1 MISSM
6 TLLDNSKGKNMK
18 NWLKSA
24 AGVMSLILLPIA
36 ILLLYLAWSDYAPVI
51 PDKAEAINN
60 ILIGIGTN
68 IIGIV
73 ITISFVQYFIDC
85 HNITISKNKEKDNI
99 LKCNLILSV
108 YINRYLQYFNCITKK
123 IDSRTTDDLL
133 LINMCFKFK
142 NLSNIYNPTYII
154 TDYYYKSGIEYFF
167 LAEKLLREYILH
179 EIEYIKFEYYPNIR
193 TLLQQFIKV
202 SLDLDCSDVIIENRK
217 MKAREK
223 KYDDWIVENISEYG
237 DSFLHKFKEGDLHN
251 HNNAMLPYIYLYFA
265 LKREISL
272 LFGYCKELGKIDK
285 NARKL
290 IPYTFK
296 CCNEC

>member
-1 MISSM
+1 MRKVMVSSM

-51 PDKAEAINN
+51 PDKAEDINN

-123 IDSRTTDDLL
+123 
-133 LINMCFKFK
+133 
-142 NLSNIYNPTYII
+142 
-154 TDYYYKSGIEYFF
+154 
-167 LAEKLLREYILH
+167 
-179 EIEYIKFEYYPNIR
+179 
-193 TLLQQFIKV
+193 
-202 SLDLDCSDVIIENRK
+202 
-217 MKAREK
+217 
-223 KYDDWIVENISEYG
+223 
-237 DSFLHKFKEGDLHN
+237 
-251 HNNAMLPYIYLYFA
+251 
-265 LKREISL
+265 
-272 LFGYCKELGKIDK
+272 
-285 NARKL
+285 
-290 IPYTFK
+290 
-296 CCNEC
+296 